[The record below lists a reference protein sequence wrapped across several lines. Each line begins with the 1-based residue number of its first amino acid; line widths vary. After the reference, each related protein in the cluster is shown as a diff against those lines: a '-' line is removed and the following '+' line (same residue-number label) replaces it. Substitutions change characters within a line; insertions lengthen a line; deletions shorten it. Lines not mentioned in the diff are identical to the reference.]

1 MGTQGAEALKGA
13 EDEDAQCASFIA
25 YKTVI
30 VDNKTSKQKQFHFK
44 VKSSNAVILRL
55 TLRGVIVLPRS
66 QKGPPLAEFEYKH
79 LKAVTIKG
87 MRYIF
92 PE

>member
-1 MGTQGAEALKGA
+1 M
-13 EDEDAQCASFIA
+13 
-25 YKTVI
+25 
-30 VDNKTSKQKQFHFK
+30 DNQTSKQKQFRFK

-55 TLRGVIVLPRS
+55 TLRGVVVLPRS

-87 MRYIF
+87 MGVSVSSGHKAANGVV
-92 PE
+92 